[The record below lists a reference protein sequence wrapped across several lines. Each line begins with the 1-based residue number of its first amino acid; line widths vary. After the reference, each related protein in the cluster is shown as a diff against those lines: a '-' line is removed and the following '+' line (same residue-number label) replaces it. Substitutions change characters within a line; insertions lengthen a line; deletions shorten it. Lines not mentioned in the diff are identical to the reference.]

1 MRNNQ
6 RKNKFS
12 TKFQSKKTENDRVR
26 KSFDTK
32 TTLPVG
38 NQCLG
43 KLTQVGQDIKIQLIP
58 SPEVLKKCPTFS
70 LDKENSIS
78 VAQKG
83 SFKHKGCKKG
93 KKTRNKIFYV
103 GQIVLL
109 EDNEDID
116 HTKTIIH
123 AYNLD
128 EMQELFTAEYLLE
141 SFLPYG
147 TKSTISQFI
156 TKKAAQNITDRQSY
170 QITEIEVEKSG
181 DEEEQDEDEEEEDDD
196 DCSVHTMEDDR
207 DAQEYEDDDDDIVAF
222 DRPQLQKPAKSV
234 PLPAAPAASINVLD
248 EDDDDDIDFD
258 DL

>member
-93 KKTRNKIFYV
+93 KRTRNEIFYV

-109 EDNEDID
+109 EDNEDIN

-141 SFLPYG
+141 SFIPQPAG
-147 TKSTISQFI
+147 KKSILREFI
-156 TKKAAQNITDRQSY
+156 QKKAAQNITDRQSY
-170 QITEIEVEKSG
+170 QITEIDVEKSG
-181 DEEEQDEDEEEEDDD
+181 DEEEQDDD

-207 DAQEYEDDDDDIVAF
+207 EAHEYEDDDDDIVTF
-222 DRPQLQKPAKSV
+222 DRPLLTKSV

-248 EDDDDDIDFD
+248 DDDDDDDIDFD

>member
-32 TTLPVG
+32 TNLPVG

-43 KLTQVGQDIKIQLIP
+43 KLTQVGQDIKVQLIP
-58 SPEVLKKCPTFS
+58 GPEVLKKCPSFS

-93 KKTRNKIFYV
+93 KRTRNKIFYI

-109 EDNEDID
+109 EDNEDIT

-147 TKSTISQFI
+147 TKSTPSQFI
-156 TKKAAQNITDRQSY
+156 PKKAEQQSY
-170 QITEIEVEKSG
+170 QMTEI
-181 DEEEQDEDEEEEDDD
+181 DEEEQDDDEEEQDDD

-207 DAQEYEDDDDDIVAF
+207 EAHEYEDDDDDIVAF
-222 DRPQLQKPAKSV
+222 DRPQLQKHAKSV

-248 EDDDDDIDFD
+248 EDDDDIDFD